1 MGYAQVV
8 ISVLLLQRITRST
21 FAEKADFDREDEI
34 DIPFYRSK
42 SISITN
48 KGDAGLISKGDF
60 QFALQHI
67 LHF

>member
-1 MGYAQVV
+1 MWQAQVT
-8 ISVLLLQRITRST
+8 ISVLLFHRIMPSA

-42 SISITN
+42 SISIAN